1 MVRAA
6 AESPAAS
13 PSPNVTS
20 SAAAASSVAGG
31 GISGMRPLLY
41 PPQPARRV
49 SPKKKNATASS
60 STLPSASRATRH
72 RVSSS
77 PVRSSSGVRP
87 SPTPSDVKPRLQP
100 HISTASTAT
109 PPPAA
114 ARSSSP
120 WRRNNATPSSPAGS
134 AQQQQGVVPTSST
147 SADGAGGGSASVSY
161 TASTDGTPDPGGKKP
176 KKARRGWKG
185 WAIEIVDAEGNKYLR
200 SPSPEPERP
209 MDAPRR
215 PRGRPRTRP
224 RTGQPYPWNPEDMR
238 ASQVPTDG
246 GSIGGDGED
255 YTPDGDVPQGDARA
269 SESTGRQPLGKE
281 DQADLFRRRPDR
293 CRLSTA
299 RVRGSG
305 RRRCS

>member
-77 PVRSSSGVRP
+77 PVRSSSAVRP

-246 GSIGGDGED
+246 GSIGGDGDD